1 MMDGTAMSIAVLVM
15 VGAAVVLVLVLRNM
29 GGVKRS
35 PGQIT
40 IVKGPRQGE
49 QIQLQG
55 GRTRIGALDD
65 NDIVIPSKQVSRYH
79 AELRIRGG
87 RVHLWDLQARNLTY
101 VNGKSVKNC
110 ELSPGDLITIGDAE
124 LRYDR

>member
-1 MMDGTAMSIAVLVM
+1 MDSTAISIAALVAI
-15 VGAAVVLVLVLRNM
+15 GAAVVLVRVLRNM
-29 GGVKRS
+29 GGAKGS

-49 QIQLQG
+49 RIQLQG

-65 NDIVIPSKQVSRYH
+65 NDIVLPSKQVSRYH
-79 AELRIRGG
+79 AELRIRAG

-110 ELSPGDLITIGDAE
+110 ELSHGDVITIGDAE
-124 LRYDR
+124 LRYDK

>member
-1 MMDGTAMSIAVLVM
+1 MDSTTVIIAVLVA
-15 VGAAVVLVLVLRNM
+15 VGAALVVVLVLRNM
-29 GGVKRS
+29 GGSAKGS

-49 QIQLQG
+49 QIELLG

-79 AELRIRGG
+79 AELRVRAG
-87 RVHLWDLQARNLTY
+87 RVHIWDLQARNLTY

-110 ELSPGDLITIGDAE
+110 ELSPGDIITIGDAE
-124 LRYDR
+124 LRYDK